1 MIPNSAIRR
10 SLTHTFIVAA
20 LLSVLAA
27 CDKPLKTEGA
37 PANEPTISK
46 NTVSFPSNS
55 SLKQSLTTLPVISSQ
70 ENIVNFPARIA
81 WDEDHTARISSPI
94 SGRLVDVLVLAG
106 TPVKVNQALAHL
118 SSPDMGSAQADVAK
132 ARSDLAQAERNY
144 SRNKDLAEAGVIAG
158 KDFEQSQTDL
168 LSSKAEAARTEV
180 KLRSFGA
187 TNDVDQKFTIK
198 SPIAGMIVERNT
210 NPGMEWRS
218 DQASLPLFIVSDPT
232 YLWCWIDAPEQAISS
247 IHKDMQVT
255 LRSSAW
261 PNEVFNAKVDFIEGA
276 LDPVSHTL
284 KVRAKLR
291 NLDLKLKS
299 EMYLTAQLSKVDNT
313 SLDIPTKAVFLNEST
328 KMIFVKTSEGVYTRK
343 VIVPIASNDEWVSVS
358 SGLNKGDEVVVD
370 GALFLEKLIEENKSQ
385 TAQSIDAS
393 KPVKLVQVN

>member
-1 MIPNSAIRR
+1 MIAISPIRHY
-10 SLTHTFIVAA
+10 LTQTLIAVTF
-20 LLSVLAA
+20 LSVLTA
-27 CDKPLKTEGA
+27 CHKPSKTDDV
-37 PANEPTISK
+37 PTNEPTISK
-46 NTVSFPSNS
+46 DTVSFPSNS
-55 SLKQSLTTLPVISSQ
+55 SLKQSLNTVPVISSQ
-70 ENIVNFPARIA
+70 ENIINFPARIT

-132 ARSDLAQAERNY
+132 AKSDLAQAERDY
-144 SRNKDLAEAGVIAG
+144 SRNKDLSEAGVIAG
-158 KDFEQSQTDL
+158 KDLEQAQTDL
-168 LSSKAEAARTEV
+168 SSSKAEAARAEV
-180 KLRSFGA
+180 KLRSLGA

-198 SPIAGMIVERNT
+198 SPIAGIIVERNT

-218 DQASLPLFIVSDPT
+218 DQASLPLFVVSDPT
-232 YLWCWIDAPEQAISS
+232 YLWCWIDAPEEAISS
-247 IHKDMQVT
+247 IHKGMQVT

-261 PNEVFNAKVDFIEGA
+261 PNEAFNAQIDFIQDA

-291 NLDLKLKS
+291 NLDVKLKS
-299 EMYLTAQLSKVDNT
+299 EMYVTAKLSKLDNT

-328 KMIFVKTSEGVYTRK
+328 KMVFVKTSEGVYTRK
-343 VIVPIASNDEWVSVS
+343 PIVPIASNDEWVSVS

-385 TAQSIDAS
+385 PVGSIDVS
-393 KPVKLVQVN
+393 KPLQVN

>member
-1 MIPNSAIRR
+1 MIAISPIRHY
-10 SLTHTFIVAA
+10 LTQTLIAVTF
-20 LLSVLAA
+20 LSVLTA
-27 CDKPLKTEGA
+27 CHKPSKTDDVST
-37 PANEPTISK
+37 NEPTISK
-46 NTVSFPSNS
+46 DTVSFPSNS
-55 SLKQSLTTLPVISSQ
+55 SLKQSLNTVPVISSQ
-70 ENIVNFPARIA
+70 ENIINFPARIT

-132 ARSDLAQAERNY
+132 AKSDLAQAERNY
-144 SRNKDLAEAGVIAG
+144 SRNKDLSEAGVIAG
-158 KDFEQSQTDL
+158 KDLEQAQTDL
-168 LSSKAEAARTEV
+168 SSSKAEAARAEV
-180 KLRSFGA
+180 KLRSLGA
-187 TNDVDQKFTIK
+187 TNDVDQKFAIK
-198 SPIAGMIVERNT
+198 SPIAGIIVERNT

-218 DQASLPLFIVSDPT
+218 DQASLPLFVVSDPT
-232 YLWCWIDAPEQAISS
+232 YLWCWIDAPEEAISS
-247 IHKDMQVT
+247 IHKGMQVT

-261 PNEVFNAKVDFIEGA
+261 PNEAFNAQIDFIQDA

-291 NLDLKLKS
+291 NLDVKLKS
-299 EMYLTAQLSKVDNT
+299 EMYVTAKLSKLDNT

-328 KMIFVKTSEGVYTRK
+328 KMVFVKTSEGVYTRK
-343 VIVPIASNDEWVSVS
+343 PIVPIASNDEWVSVS

-385 TAQSIDAS
+385 PVGSIDVS
-393 KPVKLVQVN
+393 KPVQVN

>member
-1 MIPNSAIRR
+1 
-10 SLTHTFIVAA
+10 V
-20 LLSVLAA
+20 
-27 CDKPLKTEGA
+27 
-37 PANEPTISK
+37 
-46 NTVSFPSNS
+46 
-55 SLKQSLTTLPVISSQ
+55 PVISSQ
-70 ENIVNFPARIA
+70 ENIINFPARIT

-132 ARSDLAQAERNY
+132 AKSDLAQAERNY
-144 SRNKDLAEAGVIAG
+144 SRNKDLSEAGVIAG
-158 KDFEQSQTDL
+158 KDLEQAQTDL
-168 LSSKAEAARTEV
+168 SSSKAEAARAEV
-180 KLRSFGA
+180 KLRSLGA

-198 SPIAGMIVERNT
+198 SPIAGIIVERNT

-218 DQASLPLFIVSDPT
+218 DQASLPLFVVSDPT
-232 YLWCWIDAPEQAISS
+232 YLWCWIDAPEEAISS
-247 IHKDMQVT
+247 IHKGMQVT

-261 PNEVFNAKVDFIEGA
+261 PNEAFNAQIDFIQDA

-291 NLDLKLKS
+291 NLDVKLKS
-299 EMYLTAQLSKVDNT
+299 EMYVTAKLSKLDNT

-328 KMIFVKTSEGVYTRK
+328 KMVFVKTSEGVYTRK
-343 VIVPIASNDEWVSVS
+343 PIVPIASNDEWVSVS

-385 TAQSIDAS
+385 PVGSIDVS
-393 KPVKLVQVN
+393 KPVQVN

>member
-1 MIPNSAIRR
+1 MIAISPIRHY
-10 SLTHTFIVAA
+10 LTQTLIAVTF
-20 LLSVLAA
+20 LSVLTA
-27 CDKPLKTEGA
+27 CHKPSKTDDV
-37 PANEPTISK
+37 PTNEPTISK
-46 NTVSFPSNS
+46 DTVSFPSNS
-55 SLKQSLTTLPVISSQ
+55 SLKQSLNTVPVISSQ
-70 ENIVNFPARIA
+70 ENIINFPARIT

-132 ARSDLAQAERNY
+132 AKSDLAQAERNY
-144 SRNKDLAEAGVIAG
+144 SRNKDLSEAGVIAG
-158 KDFEQSQTDL
+158 KDLEQAQTDL
-168 LSSKAEAARTEV
+168 SSSKAEAARAEV
-180 KLRSFGA
+180 KLRSLGA

-198 SPIAGMIVERNT
+198 SPIAGIIVERNT

-218 DQASLPLFIVSDPT
+218 DQASLPLFVVSDPT
-232 YLWCWIDAPEQAISS
+232 YLWCWIDAPEEAISS
-247 IHKDMQVT
+247 IHKGMQVT

-261 PNEVFNAKVDFIEGA
+261 PNEAFNAQIDFIQDA

-291 NLDLKLKS
+291 NLDVKLKS
-299 EMYLTAQLSKVDNT
+299 EMYVTAKLSKLDNT

-328 KMIFVKTSEGVYTRK
+328 KMVFVKTSEGVYTRK
-343 VIVPIASNDEWVSVS
+343 PIVPIASNDEWVSVS

-385 TAQSIDAS
+385 PVGSIDVS
-393 KPVKLVQVN
+393 KPVQVN

>member
-1 MIPNSAIRR
+1 MIAISPIRHY
-10 SLTHTFIVAA
+10 LTQTLIAVTF
-20 LLSVLAA
+20 LSVLTA
-27 CDKPLKTEGA
+27 CHKPSKTDDV
-37 PANEPTISK
+37 PTNEPTISK
-46 NTVSFPSNS
+46 DTVSFPSNS
-55 SLKQSLTTLPVISSQ
+55 SLKQSLNTVPVISSQ
-70 ENIVNFPARIA
+70 ENIINFPARIT

-132 ARSDLAQAERNY
+132 AKSDLAQAERNY
-144 SRNKDLAEAGVIAG
+144 SRNKDLSEAGVIAG
-158 KDFEQSQTDL
+158 KDLEQAQTDL
-168 LSSKAEAARTEV
+168 SSSKAEAARAEV
-180 KLRSFGA
+180 KLRSLGA

-198 SPIAGMIVERNT
+198 SPIAGIIVERNT

-218 DQASLPLFIVSDPT
+218 DQASLPLFVVSDPT
-232 YLWCWIDAPEQAISS
+232 YLWCWIDAPEEAISS
-247 IHKDMQVT
+247 IHKGMQVT

-261 PNEVFNAKVDFIEGA
+261 PNEAFYAQIDFIQDA

-291 NLDLKLKS
+291 NLDVKLKS
-299 EMYLTAQLSKVDNT
+299 EMYVTAKLSKLDNT

-328 KMIFVKTSEGVYTRK
+328 KMVFVKTSEGVYTRK
-343 VIVPIASNDEWVSVS
+343 PIVPIASNDEWVSVS

-385 TAQSIDAS
+385 PVGSIDVS
-393 KPVKLVQVN
+393 KPVQVN

>member
-1 MIPNSAIRR
+1 MIPNSPIRHYLIHTLMAV
-10 SLTHTFIVAA
+10 SVITVLT
-20 LLSVLAA
+20 A
-27 CDKPLKTEGA
+27 CHEPSKTESS
-37 PANEPTISK
+37 PTSELTISN
-46 NTVSFPSNS
+46 NTVSFLSSS
-55 SLKQSLTTLPVISSQ
+55 SLKQSITTVPVISSQ
-70 ENIVNFPARIA
+70 ENIVNFPARIT

-132 ARSDLAQAERNY
+132 AKSDLAQAERNY

-158 KDFEQSQTDL
+158 KDFEQAQTDL
-168 LSSKAEAARTEV
+168 LSSKAEAARAQV
-180 KLRSFGA
+180 KLRSLGA

-198 SPIAGMIVERNT
+198 SPIAGLIVERNT

-247 IHKDMQVT
+247 IHKGMQVT

-261 PNEVFNAKVDFIEGA
+261 PNEVFNAQIDFIQDA

-299 EMYLTAQLSKVDNT
+299 EMYVSAQLSKVDNT
-313 SLDIPTKAVFLNEST
+313 SLDIPAKAVFLNEST
-328 KMIFVKTSEGVYTRK
+328 KMVFVKISEGVYTRK
-343 VIVPIASNDEWVSVS
+343 TIVPIASNDEWVSVS
-358 SGLNKGDEVVVD
+358 SGLNKGDEVVLD
-370 GALFLEKLIEENKSQ
+370 GALFLEKLFEENKPQ

-393 KPVKLVQVN
+393 KPVQVN

>member
-1 MIPNSAIRR
+1 MIAISPIRHY
-10 SLTHTFIVAA
+10 LTQTLIAVTF
-20 LLSVLAA
+20 LSVLTA
-27 CDKPLKTEGA
+27 CHKPSKTDDV
-37 PANEPTISK
+37 PTNEPTISK
-46 NTVSFPSNS
+46 DTVSFPSNS
-55 SLKQSLTTLPVISSQ
+55 SLKQSLNTVPVISSQ
-70 ENIVNFPARIA
+70 ENIINFPARIT

-132 ARSDLAQAERNY
+132 AKSDLAQAERNY
-144 SRNKDLAEAGVIAG
+144 SRNKDLSEAGVIAG
-158 KDFEQSQTDL
+158 KDLEQAQTDL
-168 LSSKAEAARTEV
+168 SSSKAEAARAEV
-180 KLRSFGA
+180 KLRSLGA

-198 SPIAGMIVERNT
+198 SPIAGIIVERNT

-218 DQASLPLFIVSDPT
+218 DQASLPLFVVSDPT
-232 YLWCWIDAPEQAISS
+232 YLWCWIDAPEEAISS
-247 IHKDMQVT
+247 IHKGMQVT

-261 PNEVFNAKVDFIEGA
+261 PNEAFNAQIDFIQDA

-291 NLDLKLKS
+291 NLDVKLKS
-299 EMYLTAQLSKVDNT
+299 EMYVTAKLSKLDNT

-328 KMIFVKTSEGVYTRK
+328 KMVFVKTSEGVYTRK
-343 VIVPIASNDEWVSVS
+343 PIVPIASNDEWVSVS

-385 TAQSIDAS
+385 PVGSIDVS
-393 KPVKLVQVN
+393 KPLQVN